1 MSFNLLISIISLIV
15 SLTIAWL
22 TWLRPFSARIILGNI
37 YLVSQKGENNL
48 ITITLGLQLSIF
60 NKGAR
65 EGVLED
71 LMITMKSVDGNF
83 NSVFFPIYFYDNQQ
97 YLENKLN
104 KKSDLFSMKGSY
116 SSLLLSPKQMILKEI
131 MFQMDKNSG
140 ILNAGNYI
148 FTFYKKENGKG
159 FLEFTNR
166 KEIIGQ
172 SAIDNLYNETITVLM
187 PFIYREDYVKKFI
200 ID

>member
-172 SAIDNLYNETITVLM
+172 SAIDNLYNETITVHM